1 MRTGKYFYFLFVFL
15 VYINVDAQSIEDV
28 FATVVYFE
36 TDSLQYKKVD
46 GQLYEIWLR
55 KPNSDEAMP
64 FTNPIIGSGFFVTK
78 NNRLFL
84 VTAQHVAETFN
95 HSTRITIRK
104 GNDEPFTTLLFAVR
118 DELKKMFKYSDDADV
133 AVMELFPDE
142 KTLEVLKAHFLPIEM
157 LEEKEEAPQRE
168 KLLNMIGF
176 PLGLGT
182 NKKFSPITSEVK
194 PASGLLEL
202 PRFDNKKIYIFF
214 LIDKPSVGGFSGAP
228 VFDLAKPYSDSK
240 GLIIT
245 GGPIKCVG
253 LVHGTISDE
262 TGGKFGAIVPSFYIV
277 KTINKYF
284 E

>member
-1 MRTGKYFYFLFVFL
+1 MTARKYLLFFFVFMICNK
-15 VYINVDAQSIEDV
+15 VAAQSIEDI

-36 TDSLQYKKVD
+36 TDSLQYKKINE
-46 GQLYEIWLR
+46 QLFEIWLK
-55 KPNSDEAMP
+55 KPNSDEEMP
-64 FTNPIIGSGFFVTK
+64 LTNKIRGSGFFVTK

-84 VTAQHVAETFN
+84 VTAQHVAESFN

-104 GNDEPFTTLLFAVR
+104 GNDEPFILLLFAQKHNP
-118 DELKKMFKYSDDADV
+118 KKQFKYSDDADV
-133 AVMELFPDE
+133 AVMEIFPDV
-142 KTLEVLKAHFLPIEM
+142 KILEILKGHFLPIET
-157 LEEKEEAPQRE
+157 LNEKEEAPKRE
-168 KLLNMIGF
+168 KTLNIIGF

-182 NKKFSPITSEVK
+182 EKKFSPITSEVK

-202 PRFDNKKIYIFF
+202 LRFDNNKKCIFF

-228 VFDLAKPYSDSK
+228 VFDLAKPFSDMS

-253 LVHGTISDE
+253 LVHGTISDD

-277 KTINKYF
+277 KTINKFF